1 MRWGVGWGGV
11 GMLVDLGVLQYGV
24 GGQDGGVASEGQES
38 WAGLISV
45 R

>member
-1 MRWGVGWGGV
+1 MRWGGGV

-24 GGQDGGVASEGQES
+24 GGQGGGVGASEGQES

>member
-1 MRWGVGWGGV
+1 MRWEVGRGG
-11 GMLVDLGVLQYGV
+11 VDLGVLQYGV
-24 GGQDGGVASEGQES
+24 GRQMWVASERQEG